1 MKNIPKQK
9 IIVGM
14 SGGIDSSMTAFL
26 LKKQSWQPIGV
37 SLNLP
42 QWHGK
47 KNFASAKKIC
57 QRLNIPYYLIDCQKD
72 FKDKVVDYF
81 IKELKKGQTP
91 NPCVV
96 CNRYLKFAK
105 LIEFAQTKKI
115 NYVATGHYAR
125 KREFPIFRPK
135 DDQPWAGNFQFPI
148 YQLLTAKDKTKDQ
161 TYNLCFLTQE
171 QLQHLIF
178 PLGNYTKKEVY
189 QMAKKQGFNWLIK
202 QKQSQDFCYV
212 NDKLLTEFLTKKLG
226 KQIGNIVDEKGN
238 ILGQHKGLHF
248 YTIGQRKG
256 LRINNGPW
264 FVKTINKKK
273 NILIVTKN
281 EKEIVQKEIYLSP
294 FNFLSGKLTNKPI
307 KVMAKI
313 RYRQPLN
320 EAILSP
326 TKNNQLK
333 LVFKNPQKAATPGQ
347 FCVFYQKNI
356 CLGGGK
362 IINNP

>member
-14 SGGIDSSMTAFL
+14 SGGIDSSITAFL
-26 LKKQSWQPIGV
+26 LKKQGWQPIGV

-42 QWHGK
+42 QWRGK
-47 KNFASAKKIC
+47 KTFTSVKKIC

-96 CNRYLKFAK
+96 CNRYLKFSK

-125 KREFPIFRPK
+125 IKKVSKFKSLKVQTR
-135 DDQPWAGNFQFPI
+135 
-148 YQLLTAKDKTKDQ
+148 QLLQAKDKTKDQ
-161 TYNLCFLTQE
+161 TYNLCFLTQK
-171 QLQHLIF
+171 QLQHLVF

-189 QMAKKQGFNWLIK
+189 KLAKKQGFDFLIK

-212 NDKLLTEFLTKKLG
+212 NNKLLAEFLAKKLG
-226 KQIGNIVDEKGN
+226 KQIGNIVDGKGN
-238 ILGQHKGLHF
+238 ILGQHEGLHF
-248 YTIGQRKG
+248 YTIGQRKD

-264 FVKTINKKK
+264 FVKSFNKKK

-281 EKEIVQKEIYLSP
+281 EKEITQKEIYLSP
-294 FNFLSGKLTNKPI
+294 FNFLSGKLANKPI
-307 KVMAKI
+307 KIMAKI
-313 RYRQPLN
+313 RYRQPLSK
-320 EAILSP
+320 AILYP
-326 TKNNQLK
+326 VKNNQLK
-333 LVFKNPQKAATPGQ
+333 LIFDQPQRAVTPGQ
-347 FCVFYQKNI
+347 FCVFYSKEI
-356 CLGGGK
+356 CLGGGR
-362 IINNP
+362 II

>member
-14 SGGIDSSMTAFL
+14 SGGIDSSITAFL
-26 LKKQSWQPIGV
+26 LKKQGWQPIGV

-42 QWHGK
+42 QWRGK
-47 KNFASAKKIC
+47 KTFTSAKKTC

-91 NPCVV
+91 NPCVI

-125 KREFPIFRPK
+125 IKKVSKFK
-135 DDQPWAGNFQFPI
+135 SLKVQAC
-148 YQLLTAKDKTKDQ
+148 QLLQAKDKNKDQ

-171 QLQHLIF
+171 QLKHTLF
-178 PLGNYTKKEVY
+178 PLGEYTKKQVY
-189 QMAKKQGFNWLIK
+189 QIANKQGFNWLIK
-202 QKQSQDFCYV
+202 KKQSQDFCYV
-212 NDKLLTEFLTKKLG
+212 NNKLLTEFLTKKLG
-226 KQIGNIVDEKGN
+226 KQIGNIIDEKGN
-238 ILGQHKGLHF
+238 ILGQHEGLHF

-256 LRINNGPW
+256 LKINDGPW
-264 FVKTINKKK
+264 FVKSFDKMK

-281 EKEIVQKEIYLSP
+281 EKEIAQKEIYLSP
-294 FNFLSGKLTNKPI
+294 FNFLSGKLANKPI
-307 KVMAKI
+307 KIMAKI
-313 RYRQPLN
+313 RYLQPLS

-326 TKNNQLK
+326 AKNKQLK

-362 IINNP
+362 II